1 MISPVAAE
9 KLDIETRLPEDPITV
24 LANGTEVE
32 VTETVSKV
40 ELLCN
45 GEKVSSRVFVM
56 DLDDYDCFVGMD
68 LFSKFGFAMT
78 GFKNPLLG
86 PSAQYEEIL
95 IENDEEPEIV
105 AQERPEK
112 ETTNEFKNERAF
124 FLEAIQPL
132 LDKNASIDPTSFCDH
147 PTHVSRP

>member
-1 MISPVAAE
+1 MVLPIKINGHRFTALLEPGATVSLISPVAAE
-9 KLDIETRLPEDPITV
+9 KLDVETRLPEDTITV

-32 VTETVSKV
+32 VAETVNKV

-56 DLDDYDCFVGMD
+56 EFDDYDCFVGID

-86 PSAQYEEIL
+86 PSA
-95 IENDEEPEIV
+95 
-105 AQERPEK
+105 R
-112 ETTNEFKNERAF
+112 
-124 FLEAIQPL
+124 
-132 LDKNASIDPTSFCDH
+132 
-147 PTHVSRP
+147 